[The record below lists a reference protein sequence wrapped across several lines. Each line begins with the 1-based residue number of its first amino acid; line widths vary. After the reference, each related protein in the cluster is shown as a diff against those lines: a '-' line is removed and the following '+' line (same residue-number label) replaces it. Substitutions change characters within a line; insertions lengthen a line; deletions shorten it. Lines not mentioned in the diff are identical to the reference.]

1 MRRAEKCD
9 FCDDIIES
17 LIYRIIR
24 HNFRYTADAKCLRF
38 GDMIVTGRGK
48 NDVVRYEYQ

>member
-1 MRRAEKCD
+1 MKRAVKCD
-9 FCDDIIES
+9 FCLDTIES
-17 LIYRIIR
+17 LVYHVIR
-24 HNFRYTADAKCLRF
+24 HNFRYRADAKCLKY